1 MNFPME
7 GGGVP
12 MAPEADASDGMLSM
26 CSASG
31 IPKWRTF
38 FCLPFLVLGKHL
50 WIRGFDVYDTKKCRL
65 HLKEPM
71 VLHADGEYC
80 GDVTEVTFTC
90 LPHKLCVLRE
100 PAVEN
105 QSY

>member
-31 IPKWRTF
+31 IPSGEPF
-38 FCLPFLVLGKHL
+38 SVLPFLVLRVNIYGSAVL
-50 WIRGFDVYDTKKCRL
+50 TCMYKKVQA
-65 HLKEPM
+65 P
-71 VLHADGEYC
+71 
-80 GDVTEVTFTC
+80 
-90 LPHKLCVLRE
+90 
-100 PAVEN
+100 
-105 QSY
+105 